1 LETVNFK
8 PYFQIWSLVPISGGS
23 NAQLYL
29 LADIADIMSNQDIC
43 FACTFRVLVLRDVSQ
58 RPKVVSVQQSS
69 KATSSGKGSGS
80 SKQFPATPFFFL
92 PQKEVLVLV
101 VERNFASQNR
111 ITSAGYLKMVRY
123 SSLLVYLL
131 VCIEVAIHF
140 SIFNCKKSVYF
151 SLLCFNGV
159 LSFDRKSHG

>member
-1 LETVNFK
+1 LF
-8 PYFQIWSLVPISGGS
+8 
-23 NAQLYL
+23 L
-29 LADIADIMSNQDIC
+29 LNCFLILFHDIQWCSIKKFLKYKYNRNSE
-43 FACTFRVLVLRDVSQ
+43 
-58 RPKVVSVQQSS
+58 
-69 KATSSGKGSGS
+69 ATSSGKGSGS

-92 PQKEVLVLV
+92 PQREVLVLV

-140 SIFNCKKSVYF
+140 SIFNCEKSVYF